1 VSAYARQYLPSVP
14 IPPFIPAFGLANRH
28 AQTIAARYLRSAL
41 GVALR
46 RERIETPDGDFLD
59 LDWAHVPGTPAA
71 PAAAATLALCIVL
84 HGLEGSAGSLYALE
98 TYRQLARRGVAAVGM
113 NFRSC
118 SGEINRTARM
128 YHSGETEDLRFV
140 ARLLRERFP
149 ERTIVAIGFSLGGN
163 VLVKYLGEEGQGGR
177 VAGAQIV
184 ARAAV
189 VSVPYD
195 LTAGAAYT
203 EHGMARMYV
212 RRLLY
217 TLKAKLRQK
226 VALLDGHIDLPG
238 ALAARTF
245 REFDD
250 AATAPL
256 HGFADADDYYRRSSS
271 GPFLPA
277 VSIPLRLIHAADDPF
292 LPPTAM
298 PVAAVRAN
306 PWLDAAFVDRG
317 GHVGFMAGSLRR
329 PAFWAEARAAEWV
342 AARDR

>member
-1 VSAYARQYLPSVP
+1 MS
-14 IPPFIPAFGLANRH
+14 IPPFVPAFGFANRH
-28 AQTIAARYLRSAL
+28 AQTVAARYLRSAR
-41 GVALR
+41 GVVLR
-46 RERIETPDGDFLD
+46 RERIATPDGDFLD
-59 LDWAHVPGTPAA
+59 LDWAHVPGTSAAADPAA
-71 PAAAATLALCIVL
+71 TVPLCVVL
-84 HGLEGSAGSLYALE
+84 HGLEGSASSLYALE
-98 TYRQLARRGVAAVGM
+98 TYRQLARRGVEAVGM

-118 SGEINRTARM
+118 SGEINRVARM

-140 ARLLRERFP
+140 ARLLRQRFP
-149 ERTIVAIGFSLGGN
+149 ERAIFAIGFSLGGN
-163 VLVKYLGEEGQGGR
+163 VLVKYLGEEGRGGR

-184 ARAAV
+184 TRAAV

-203 EHGMARMYV
+203 EHGMVRLYV

-217 TLKAKLRQK
+217 TLKAKLRRK
-226 VALLDGHIDLPG
+226 AALLDGQIDLSR

-292 LPPTAM
+292 LPSSAM
-298 PVAAVRAN
+298 PQAVLRTNAR
-306 PWLDAAFVDRG
+306 LDAAFADRG
-317 GHVGFMAGSLRR
+317 GHVGFMAGSLVR
-329 PAFWAEARAAEWV
+329 PRFWAETHAAEWV
-342 AARDR
+342 AAHTA